1 MLGCCRGGSLRISSA
16 ILSGAIVPRGGSTI
30 EINSCRIK
38 QFLICVNRV
47 AGSHCKMQGSQMLA
61 TQNQTSQKLETE
73 PERRAFLR
81 ALLRASGPADSRR
94 PLPADR
100 IALLRQV
107 AARWEGSLPPGAIPE
122 IQISDACADHGVC
135 AAVCPTRALRRYAEE
150 GHAGLEFE
158 ATACIACGVCAVVC
172 PENALAIHAVAA
184 NDRSGRPARSISRHA
199 QRSCAR
205 CDDEFPARADEELC
219 PPCRKDVGLF
229 TRGFSAR
236 SDAT

>member
-1 MLGCCRGGSLRISSA
+1 MGQ
-16 ILSGAIVPRGGSTI
+16 
-30 EINSCRIK
+30 K
-38 QFLICVNRV
+38 
-47 AGSHCKMQGSQMLA
+47 
-61 TQNQTSQKLETE
+61 QKLEAQ

-81 ALLRASGPADSRR
+81 AILGTSGPADSPR

-107 AARWEGSLPPGAIPE
+107 AVRWEGTLPLGAIPE
-122 IQISDACADHGVC
+122 IRISDACANHGVC
-135 AAVCPTRALRRYAEE
+135 AAVCPTRALRRYADE
-150 GHAGLEFE
+150 GYAGLEFE
-158 ATACIACGVCAVVC
+158 ATACIACGMCAVVC

-184 NDRSGRPARSISRHA
+184 TDRSGEPKQRISRHA

-229 TRGFSAR
+229 TSGFSAR
-236 SDAT
+236 SDAK